1 MTFNFNL
8 KLYIKGPNKTIFRT
22 KSTNQDQAQMGGGGL
37 AKNQHQSVANSMPEI
52 EHNLRLEQ
60 KIFPPNLPI
69 ANLGLQQIDSPFGP
83 HCDEMAR
90 FKI

>member
-1 MTFNFNL
+1 MKKKKL
-8 KLYIKGPNKTIFRT
+8 KQKVPIRHRWGV
-22 KSTNQDQAQMGGGGL
+22 L